1 MSILQFESHSTLATL
16 YAVVLY
22 GVTLL
27 VAAVL
32 TRLPAVAQDITT
44 GKGRYGALDGFRGV
58 LAVGVFVHHS
68 FVANVFFTTGRWE
81 WTTSPVLNHLGQT
94 TVALF
99 FMITGFLFALKAMS
113 PRIDWKALYVS
124 RVARLFPLYALIVL
138 IVFAAAMALSG
149 GMLRE
154 PPMLLF
160 KELLQWLAFVCFG
173 RPDINAFPMT
183 QTLIAG
189 VNWSLRYEVFFY
201 AVAVPALFVA
211 SRWLSSRTML
221 WLSLAALAVLLLVR
235 FKLQQLE
242 GHLLFATHFLCGIVV
257 ACAYRQPRWLAG
269 MQSTPFRWA
278 AGAAVLLLYFLLT
291 ANGSIAIVITLCL
304 FAAVVG
310 GLSVFGLFHTRAA
323 LWLGDI
329 SYGIYLIHG
338 LVLYATLSALRASS
352 NLTSLG
358 VVGYGL
364 VMCGVAVVV
373 VALASVSYVC
383 LELPVMARL
392 KKWSTGRRIPVVAK
406 PA

>member
-1 MSILQFESHSTLATL
+1 MSIHQLASHSSLATL
-16 YAVVLY
+16 YAVALY
-22 GVTLL
+22 AVALL
-27 VAAVL
+27 VATVL
-32 TRLPAVAQDITT
+32 ARLPAVARDITT

-68 FVANVFFTTGRWE
+68 FVANVYFTTGQWE

-138 IVFAAAMALSG
+138 VVFAAVMALSG
-149 GMLRE
+149 GVLRQ

-201 AVAVPALFVA
+201 AVAVPALFIA
-211 SRWLSSRTML
+211 SRWLTSRTML
-221 WLSLAALAVLLLVR
+221 LLSLAALAALLLVR
-235 FKLQQLE
+235 FELQQVE

-257 ACAYRQPRWLAG
+257 ACAYRQPRWLASI
-269 MQSTPFRWA
+269 QSAPFRWV
-278 AGAAVLLLYFLLT
+278 AGASVLLLYLLVT

-310 GLSVFGLFHTRAA
+310 GLSVFGLLHTRAA

-338 LVLYATLSALRASS
+338 LVLYATLSALRASGQLS
-352 NLTSLG
+352 SLG
-358 VVGYGL
+358 MVGYGL
-364 VMCGVAVVV
+364 AMCGVAAVV
-373 VALASVSYVC
+373 VALASVSYIC
-383 LELPVMARL
+383 LELPVMTRL
-392 KKWSTGRRIPVVAK
+392 KKWSTGRRIPVAAK
-406 PA
+406 LA

>member
-1 MSILQFESHSTLATL
+1 MPFLQLDIHPVLATV

-22 GVTLL
+22 AAAWL
-27 VAAVL
+27 VASAL
-32 TRLPAVAQDITT
+32 TRLPSVAQHVTKS
-44 GKGRYGALDGFRGV
+44 GGRYGALDGFRGV

-68 FVANVFFTTGRWE
+68 FVADVYFQTGRWE
-81 WTTSPVLNHLGQT
+81 WTSSPLLNHLGQT

-138 IVFAAAMALSG
+138 IVFAAVMTLSG
-149 GMLRE
+149 GVLHQ
-154 PPMLLF
+154 PPMQLL

-211 SRWLSSRTML
+211 SRWLSSRAML
-221 WLSLAALAVLLLVR
+221 WASLAVLALLLLVR
-235 FKLQQLE
+235 FKLQQAD
-242 GHLLFATHFLCGIVV
+242 GHLLFASHFLCGIVV
-257 ACAYRQPRWLAG
+257 ACAYRQPQWLESMRRATFRWLAG
-269 MQSTPFRWA
+269 AS
-278 AGAAVLLLYFLLT
+278 VLLLYFLVS
-291 ANGSIAIVITLCL
+291 AYGSVAIAITLLL

-338 LVLYATLSALRASS
+338 LVLYATLSMLRASG
-352 NLTSLG
+352 NLASLG
-358 VVGYGL
+358 AVGYGL
-364 VMCGVAVVV
+364 VMCVVAAVVV
-373 VALASVSYVC
+373 GLASASYIF
-383 LELPVMARL
+383 LELPIMARL
-392 KKWSTGRRIPVVAK
+392 KKWSTARRMPVAVK